1 MSTPLDSLS
10 SGPSSS
16 SGGAPPADE
25 ERVRRILAEMNADA
39 VHQQPPSLSG
49 PSQVITEPP
58 ISMSTGQLRMDPG
71 TARAN
76 VIGNSTP
83 TMADFHAMFQQAAPG
98 MAPFQP
104 HRAPGAEEL
113 HVPKPKAASWRDSVA
128 TAMRGPVAVA
138 IIVFLLNLPVVTA
151 ILSRY
156 ASWMYLSSGEIS
168 VGGLLVKALLAATLF
183 AAYQGVSMVFSDKT
197 PA

>member
-10 SGPSSS
+10 SGPSN
-16 SGGAPPADE
+16 GAPPADE

-39 VHQQPPSLSG
+39 VVQQPPSLMSS
-49 PSQVITEPP
+49 PQVITEPP
-58 ISMSTGQLRMDPG
+58 ISMSTGQLRMDST

-76 VIGNSTP
+76 VIGNSQP
-83 TMADFHAMFQQAAPG
+83 TMADFHSMFQQTSPG
-98 MAPFQP
+98 LAPFQP

-113 HVPKPKAASWRDSVA
+113 HVPKPKVTSWKDSIAV
-128 TAMRGPVAVA
+128 AMRGPVAVA
-138 IIVFLLNLPVVTA
+138 IIVFLLNLPIVTS

-168 VGGLLVKALLAATLF
+168 VGGLLVKALLAAALF
-183 AAYQGVSMVFSDKT
+183 AAYQAASTLMTDKT
-197 PA
+197 LA